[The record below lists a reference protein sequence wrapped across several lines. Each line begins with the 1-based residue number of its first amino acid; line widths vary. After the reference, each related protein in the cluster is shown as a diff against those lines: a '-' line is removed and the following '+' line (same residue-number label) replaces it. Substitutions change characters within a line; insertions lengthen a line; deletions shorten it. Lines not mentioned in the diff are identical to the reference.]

1 MSPFYDNFFMKE
13 DNKKVN
19 DNEEDMKERDMEEE
33 YEKVEDQR

>member
-1 MSPFYDNFFMKE
+1 MKE